1 MRHDPIA
8 LLVYALVAI
17 VFVVLI
23 LKVLAHV

>member
-1 MRHDPIA
+1 MSRDPLS